1 MTYVPYIIAAY
12 AVFAIV
18 LAWDALTPW
27 LRQRQLLRK
36 IRLRAVRDGSRTT
49 ALKSDPAQTDS
60 ALTSPLATEEAR
72 DP

>member
-1 MTYVPYIIAAY
+1 MTYLPYIIAAY

-36 IRLRAVRDGSRTT
+36 IRLRALRDESRNP
-49 ALKSDPAQTDS
+49 ASASDPAQPVSRLTD
-60 ALTSPLATEEAR
+60 PVATDKVS